1 MSVTQTTVKNTYSAD
16 GSTRSWEYTF
26 PVLKGENVCI
36 IVTDAEG
43 EEKEITTGFSINPLT
58 QTVTY
63 PTLESGLSPLQTG
76 EKITLCRDTPKTQD
90 MDLMR
95 QGTLD
100 AEELE
105 TAFDKLTMIAQE
117 TAADLER
124 AVKFPVSDSGGET
137 DAQAYLDDIHAGVDT
152 ATAQAQSAQS
162 AAAQAQTSAQTAAA
176 KADLAAYEADRA
188 DNYSSAASSSMA
200 QAQAAATQALQ
211 SATQAA
217 AQAQNAQASAAGAA
231 SSAEEAEDVLEE
243 IKRRRGKTYTFTAGT
258 PHEEYSGSLNT
269 FNLGQDLTDLA
280 VVPYVNGQRKDEGEY
295 SVSDTSVIFAY
306 DLKTGDR
313 VVFDVQG
320 DVVSWGSDAEE
331 NSAVVAHNEDTTAH
345 ADIRTKI
352 GTDIAAHNT
361 SASAHADIRSK
372 ISTDISAHDQNT
384 AAHAD
389 IRSAIS
395 NQIAAHNAAQ
405 DAHADLEERIAAL
418 EEGGSGG
425 SAEEWKTWTG
435 DYYTAS
441 QLSTGLSSGKS
452 SATALGVLA
461 GKTITKIEAWA
472 GNGTEGNP
480 YFRLPWSYGWH
491 ISGNFLTLYYNRPG
505 LDMDLSS
512 YYTNSSAINVV
523 TRVYYK

>member
-1 MSVTQTTVKNTYSAD
+1 MTVSNTSVKIQYAGNGNTRQFD
-16 GSTRSWEYTF
+16 ITF
-26 PVLKGENVCI
+26 PLLSASHLRIV
-36 IVTDAEG
+36 VTDEDGTETEISNNFTVSPQLNSVIYPTVESGMAPLEEG
-43 EEKEITTGFSINPLT
+43 QSITLMRKTPLT
-58 QTVTY
+58 Q
-63 PTLESGLSPLQTG
+63 EIDLQTG
-76 EKITLCRDTPKTQD
+76 GI
-90 MDLMR
+90 
-95 QGTLD
+95 LD
-100 AEELE
+100 AQSLE
-105 TAFDKLTMIAQE
+105 GGYDKAILIAQE
-117 TAADLER
+117 LAADLER

-137 DAQAYLDDIHAGVDT
+137 DAQAYLDEIEAGVD
-152 ATAQAQSAQS
+152 AAQAQAQSAQS
-162 AAAQAQTSAQTAAA
+162 AAAQAAASAQTAAA

-200 QAQAAATQALQ
+200 QAQAAATQAGQ

-295 SVSDTSVIFAY
+295 SISTAAVVFSY
-306 DLKTGDR
+306 DLKSGDR

-320 DVVSWGSDAEE
+320 DVVAWGSDAEE

-345 ADIRTKI
+345 ADIR
-352 GTDIAAHNT
+352 
-361 SASAHADIRSK
+361 SK
-372 ISTDISAHDQNT
+372 IATDISAHDQST
-384 AAHAD
+384 SAHAD
-389 IRSAIS
+389 IRTAIS
-395 NQIAAHNAAQ
+395 TQISAHNAA
-405 DAHADLEERIAAL
+405 DTAHPDLEERIAAL
-418 EEGGSGG
+418 EGGSGG

-512 YYTNSSAINVV
+512 YYTNSSAINVI

>member
-16 GSTRSWEYTF
+16 GSTRNWEYTF
-26 PVLKGENVCI
+26 PVLKGDNVCI

-117 TAADLER
+117 TAAGLDR

-137 DAQAYLDDIHAGVDT
+137 DAQAYLDEIEAGVD
-152 ATAQAQSAQS
+152 AAQAQAQSAQS
-162 AAAQAQTSAQTAAA
+162 AAAQAAASAQTAAA

-200 QAQAAATQALQ
+200 QAQAA
-211 SATQAA
+211 ATQAA

-295 SVSDTSVIFAY
+295 SISTAAVVFSY
-306 DLKTGDR
+306 DLKSGDR

-320 DVVSWGSDAEE
+320 DVVAWGSDAEE

-345 ADIRTKI
+345 ADIR
-352 GTDIAAHNT
+352 
-361 SASAHADIRSK
+361 SK
-372 ISTDISAHDQNT
+372 IATDISAHDQST
-384 AAHAD
+384 SAHAD
-389 IRSAIS
+389 IRTAIS
-395 NQIAAHNAAQ
+395 TQISAHNAAQ

-425 SAEEWKTWTG
+425 SAEAWMSWSGE
-435 DYYTAS
+435 YYSAA
-441 QLSTGLSSGKS
+441 QLSAGLSSGKS

-480 YFRLPWSYGWH
+480 YFKLPWSYGWH

-505 LDMDLSS
+505 LDMDVAS

>member
-1 MSVTQTTVKNTYSAD
+1 MTVSNTSVKIQYAGNGNTRQFD
-16 GSTRSWEYTF
+16 ITF
-26 PVLKGENVCI
+26 PLLSASHLRIV
-36 IVTDAEG
+36 VTDEDGTETEISNNFTVSPQLNSVIYPTVESGMAPLEEG
-43 EEKEITTGFSINPLT
+43 QSITLMRKTPLT
-58 QTVTY
+58 Q
-63 PTLESGLSPLQTG
+63 EIDLQTG
-76 EKITLCRDTPKTQD
+76 GI
-90 MDLMR
+90 
-95 QGTLD
+95 LD
-100 AEELE
+100 AQSLE
-105 TAFDKLTMIAQE
+105 GGYDKAILIAQE
-117 TAADLER
+117 LAADLER

-137 DAQAYLDDIHAGVDT
+137 DAQAYLDEIEAGVD
-152 ATAQAQSAQS
+152 AAQAQAQSAQS
-162 AAAQAQTSAQTAAA
+162 AAAQAASSAQTAAA

-200 QAQAAATQALQ
+200 QAQAAATQAGQ

-295 SVSDTSVIFAY
+295 SISTAAVVFSY
-306 DLKTGDR
+306 DLKSGDR

-320 DVVSWGSDAEE
+320 DVVAWGSDAEE

-345 ADIRTKI
+345 ADIR
-352 GTDIAAHNT
+352 
-361 SASAHADIRSK
+361 SK
-372 ISTDISAHDQNT
+372 IATDISAHDQSGSAHGDIRT
-384 AAHAD
+384 KIGTDISAHDQSTSAHAD
-389 IRSAIS
+389 IRTAIS
-395 NQIAAHNAAQ
+395 TQISAHNAA
-405 DAHADLEERIAAL
+405 DTAHPDLEERIAAL

-425 SAEEWKTWTG
+425 SAEAWMSWNGE
-435 DYYTAS
+435 YYSAA
-441 QLSTGLSSGKS
+441 QLSAGLSSGKS

-480 YFRLPWSYGWH
+480 YFKLPWSYGWH

-505 LDMDLSS
+505 LDMDVAS